1 MKNKLDVVVVN
12 EINILNDIGVTVLR
26 LFIDRIWD
34 WRFV

>member
-26 LFIDRIWD
+26 LFIDRN
-34 WRFV
+34 

>member
-26 LFIDRIWD
+26 LFIDRI
-34 WRFV
+34 